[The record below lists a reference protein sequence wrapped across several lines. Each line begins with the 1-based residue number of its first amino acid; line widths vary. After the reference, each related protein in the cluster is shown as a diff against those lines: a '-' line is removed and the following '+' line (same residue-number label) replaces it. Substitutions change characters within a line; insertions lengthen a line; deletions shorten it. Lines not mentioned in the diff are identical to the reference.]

1 MKTVKKDNSTTKLTG
16 EQIVK
21 KKLDEANMMLKN
33 TDLSILRESKPTT
46 KQD

>member
-1 MKTVKKDNSTTKLTG
+1 MKDKIQPNRKFRELKKMQRTDPKLSG

-33 TDLSILRESKPTT
+33 TD
-46 KQD
+46 